1 VPSLFRRNTH
11 VLSLALLTLV
21 VIAIGVFSTIDWD
34 EYSENATVAR
44 HARSVAET
52 TQKLMSGLEG
62 AQGADMGYLLTG
74 DANYLAS
81 VEATRSSILKNLD
94 DLGRPSTGLNDAAAV
109 ARINT
114 LVKDRLLDFQNT
126 IDLRRSGD
134 SDGAR
139 AYLVN
144 HQSLRKLGDVRAV
157 LEKVKDEEYNLYNV
171 RSQIARGHAANTRLV
186 VLLGTVLLA
195 VLLFVANIHIHKLV
209 RAQDRFIEDLAAA
222 RDREQLAKAA
232 FEITLE
238 SIGDAVI
245 SVDAGG
251 RVQFLNSAAEKL
263 TGWPRSSAMG
273 GTLADVFPLIDE
285 STGQALPN
293 PAMRVMEGGNLEL
306 LPDTALLVTHDGRR
320 VPIDDSAAPLRDPQ
334 GKSAGAVLVFRDVS
348 PRREAQRQLEDSE
361 RRYRL
366 LFDSNPH
373 PMWVYEVGSL
383 KFLEVNHSAVEHYG
397 YSREEFLRMT
407 LRDIRP
413 PEDVPDLLR
422 DTDKASSERHTDG
435 PWRHRKKDGTIIYVE
450 ITAHPLLF
458 QGCDAR
464 FVLSHDI
471 TDRAQLEHQLRQ
483 SQKLE
488 AVGRLAG
495 GVAHDFNN
503 MLTVISGYADL
514 LGASLAP
521 GDSAAAPV
529 AEIAA
534 AAQRAASLTQ
544 QLLAFSRRQVLQ
556 PKVLNLNT
564 SLVNIRKMLERLLGE
579 DIEIRTVLA
588 PDLWQVSADPGQ
600 IDQIVMNLAVNA
612 RDAMENGGTLTL
624 QTTNVTLDDDY
635 VSSHVGVDAGEY
647 VCLSVI
653 DTGHGMDEA
662 TKARLFEPF
671 FTTKEV
677 GRGTGLGLSTVYGIV
692 KQSHGNIWVY
702 SEPGKGTMFS
712 VYLPRCRT
720 PLSPVRTLRKVTAPQ
735 ASGQSILVVEDDPDV
750 LRLVSA
756 MLISSGYAVLGAQ
769 SLEAA
774 LQACEKPDPIDLL
787 LCDMVLPQNDGP
799 TIAQHVTQ
807 VRPGLPVIFMSG
819 YTEHAVLRSETVEQA
834 PHFLQKPFSRETLTN
849 KIRSLLG
856 PKN

>member
-1 VPSLFRRNTH
+1 
-11 VLSLALLTLV
+11 
-21 VIAIGVFSTIDWD
+21 
-34 EYSENATVAR
+34 
-44 HARSVAET
+44 
-52 TQKLMSGLEG
+52 
-62 AQGADMGYLLTG
+62 
-74 DANYLAS
+74 
-81 VEATRSSILKNLD
+81 
-94 DLGRPSTGLNDAAAV
+94 
-109 ARINT
+109 
-114 LVKDRLLDFQNT
+114 
-126 IDLRRSGD
+126 
-134 SDGAR
+134 
-139 AYLVN
+139 
-144 HQSLRKLGDVRAV
+144 
-157 LEKVKDEEYNLYNV
+157 
-171 RSQIARGHAANTRLV
+171 
-186 VLLGTVLLA
+186 